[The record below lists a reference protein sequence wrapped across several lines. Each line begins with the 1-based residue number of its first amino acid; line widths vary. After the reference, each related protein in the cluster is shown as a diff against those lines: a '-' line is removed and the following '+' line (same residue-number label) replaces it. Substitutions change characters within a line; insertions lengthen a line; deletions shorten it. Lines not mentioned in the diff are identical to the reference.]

1 MFRVP
6 EGQEMQQ
13 RVEAAEKNYV
23 IQKNDYLQVDVYTSK
38 GERLIDPDL
47 ELLKETTGQNL
58 AMRPVPNY
66 LVDTHGTT
74 KLPMIGDIK
83 LEGLSI
89 REAEEMLQKAYSI
102 YYKDAFVLLK
112 YTNKRVVVL
121 GATGGQVIPLMNE
134 NTRLVEILALAKGLT
149 NDSKAQNIR
158 VLRGEQV
165 FVVDFSTIDGYRKNN
180 LVVEPGDI
188 VYVEPVRRPVI
199 EGLRD
204 YGPVLSIITSLTT
217 LVIVIVG
224 L

>member
-13 RVEAAEKNYV
+13 RVESAEKNYV

-66 LVDTHGTT
+66 LVDTNGTT

-165 FVVDFSTIDGYRKNN
+165 FVVDFSTIEGYRKNN

>member
-13 RVEAAEKNYV
+13 RVQAAEKNYV

>member
-13 RVEAAEKNYV
+13 RVESAEKNYV

-47 ELLKETTGQNL
+47 ELMKETTGQNL

-66 LVDTHGTT
+66 LVDTNGTT